1 MRSAPFRPALE
12 LKQWRSLIG
21 QLLVCTL
28 FLVSCGPDPA
38 PIEEEAR
45 IEEPNTSVVDVP
57 SKPEPSATPAVFQAM
72 VVAINDLRAKGCRCG
87 GNQMPPVGPLR
98 WNNTLATTAAQHS
111 ADMAKAGRLN
121 HTGTDGSTAG
131 DRIKRNGYS
140 WRSYGENIAQGYP
153 SAEAALQGWIESP
166 GHCQNLM
173 KADFMEF
180 GAAVEKRFWT
190 QVFARPF

>member
-1 MRSAPFRPALE
+1 MISAPFRPDLAA
-12 LKQWRSLIG
+12 KQRILLIG
-21 QLLVCTL
+21 QLLCCIL
-28 FLVSCGPDPA
+28 LLVSCGPDPA
-38 PIEEEAR
+38 PVEEEVPIEDPGTPVIEE
-45 IEEPNTSVVDVP
+45 TL
-57 SKPEPSATPAVFQAM
+57 KPESSATPAAFQTM

-121 HTGTDGSTAG
+121 HTGTDGSSAG
-131 DRIKRNGYS
+131 DRIKRNGYR
-140 WRSYGENIAQGYP
+140 WRSYGENIAQGYS

-173 KADFMEF
+173 KADFTEF
-180 GAAVEKRFWT
+180 GAAEEKRFWT

>member
-1 MRSAPFRPALE
+1 MSFAACAGDPEPIQAPVP
-12 LKQWRSLIG
+12 
-21 QLLVCTL
+21 V
-28 FLVSCGPDPA
+28 
-38 PIEEEAR
+38 
-45 IEEPNTSVVDVP
+45 EEPVINIEKEQ
-57 SKPEPSATPAVFQAM
+57 SKPVSTSTPAIFQSM

-87 GNQMPPVGPLR
+87 GNQMPPVGPLQ

-131 DRIKRNGYS
+131 DRIKRNGYR

-153 SAEAALQGWIESP
+153 SAEAALEGWIKSP

-173 KADFMEF
+173 KADFTEF
-180 GAAVEKRFWT
+180 GAAEEKRFWT